1 MQNGLAPVDPG
12 RDHQDG
18 HRIEGARV
26 VRQAPAD
33 EHEAAGFARAR
44 VASDESTPVRADDR
58 LEFARIVETPTPQGR
73 RAAVFD
79 AMRSVGEIGWLAA
92 KPRIS
97 DAVRRELRG
106 EFAARA
112 FHRRRPAGAKFTEQ
126 AAYASTKKMPRR
138 TISRGLFVAMIGA
151 PGRIRTHDPL
161 VRSQVLYP
169 TELRA
174 QIKP

>member
-12 RDHQDG
+12 CDHQDG

-73 RAAVFD
+73 RAAMFD

-92 KPRIS
+92 KPRS
-97 DAVRRELRG
+97 RTRSGANSGVSLRR
-106 EFAARA
+106 
-112 FHRRRPAGAKFTEQ
+112 
-126 AAYASTKKMPRR
+126 
-138 TISRGLFVAMIGA
+138 
-151 PGRIRTHDPL
+151 
-161 VRSQVLYP
+161 VRSIAEGRQEP
-169 TELRA
+169 SSRNRQRMRQPKKCPGERFREGFSW
-174 QIKP
+174 Q